1 VALSPYFL
9 FYEIEQSRIPNLDD
23 YSQLGLFTS
32 EYLNVYFR
40 VVFADT
46 FNVSYVSS
54 MTEVTGSEFRLG
66 QPTRVDYSSTMSF
79 AADSAMIPEL
89 ADLDTLLRSAFE
101 GGNAATYV
109 TAVSNGLD
117 ASNIFSTTTSISFEV
132 AAPPAGGTGRRVAA
146 GIVIGSAAAA
156 FVLLLAGVAA
166 YRNHQKE
173 QDHEKLL
180 EHLEQHDDG
189 GDTIT
194 DDRTLETQER
204 TYHSSQGQ
212 DNENDDGDAS
222 RWGYKFGPSRHRL
235 HTVPPPVFMVEE
247 DESGGT
253 ARVVAEQQRQ
263 ETPAKRRKRLEHVA
277 L

>member
-1 VALSPYFL
+1 MALSPYFL
-9 FYEIEQSRIPNLDD
+9 FYEIEQTRIPNLDD

-32 EYLNVYFR
+32 EYLDVYFR

-89 ADLDTLLRSAFE
+89 ADLDVLLRSAFE

-109 TAVSNGLD
+109 TAVTNRLD

-132 AAPPAGGTGRRVAA
+132 APPPAGGTERRVAT
-146 GIVIGSAAAA
+146 GIAIGSAAAA
-156 FVLLLAGVAA
+156 FVLLLAVVAA
-166 YRNHQKE
+166 YRKHRKE
-173 QDHEKLL
+173 EDHEKLL
-180 EHLEQHDDG
+180 EHLEQHDDA

-204 TYHSSQGQ
+204 TYHSSHGQ
-212 DNENDDGDAS
+212 DNHDDGDAS

-263 ETPAKRRKRLEHVA
+263 ETPAERRKRLEHVA